1 MSITDQV
8 NYFKNAEKSIE
19 IGIVGNPNSGKTT
32 LFNALTGARQKV
44 GNWPGVTVEQKVGK
58 FSFKGHDIKL
68 VDLPGTYSLVVA
80 SEELSLDERIACDYI
95 SSGQAK
101 LIINVIDASNIER
114 NLYLTLQLLEQG
126 VPVIVALNM
135 IDVARK
141 RNMLIDEEKLSK
153 YLSCPVVSLEAVKK
167 KGIAELKNAV
177 VTIAKTK
184 SESESEVSRVP
195 FAYPAAFERA
205 LDDMIQRFYAK
216 LPRSEARIKVLR
228 LFEDDAIELSRAGE
242 QERLALS
249 HWQNNLYETLSQ
261 ETDVLVADARYSFI
275 ADLIKTAIK
284 RVTGQRHH
292 VTQLIDNIVL
302 NRFLGIPI
310 FFLVMYLMF
319 LFAINLGG
327 VFQDFFDISSDAL
340 FVQAP
345 AIWMQ
350 KFNMPDW
357 LIVLATQGIGKGI
370 NTVLT
375 FIPVIF
381 GMFFFLAFLEQTGY
395 MARAAFV
402 VDRLMRVI
410 GLPGKSFV
418 PMIVGFGCNVPAVL
432 AARTLENRRDR
443 VLTALMS
450 PFMSCGARLAIFAVF
465 TAAFFPKGGAT
476 IVFVLYLIG
485 VVVAIL
491 TGLILRKTILRGDSA
506 PFVLELPVYHLPTI
520 KSLWLHTWHRLR
532 GFVLKAGKL
541 IIPICIFLGI
551 LNSISI
557 HGGLVTAGADD
568 SSWLAAF
575 GQLLTPLFAPI
586 GIHQNNWPATV
597 GLLSGVLAKEVV
609 VGTLNSLYGQAA
621 HLIPLQSEVFNLGNS
636 LVAALNSIPENF
648 ASIGQALWNPV
659 AASAPGGELSTGVMG
674 QMYERF
680 DGKTGAFAYL
690 LFVLLYFPCVSTTAA
705 MARELGQSWAWFS
718 AAWTTAVA
726 YGFAVFFYQL
736 FTLTRHPLS
745 SSVWI
750 ASVAL
755 FFIVVFIGLRIFSLK
770 DESSHRDEKNNSGG
784 CSSGSGTHSGSSG
797 GRDKPKS
804 AFCKKCGL

>member
-1 MSITDQV
+1 MSDSKIT
-8 NYFKNAEKSIE
+8 ASSKSGKSGEPIE

-44 GNWPGVTVEQKVGK
+44 GNWPGVTVEQKLGK
-58 FSFKGHDIKL
+58 FSFKNHDIKL

-95 SSGQAK
+95 ASGQAK

-141 RNMLIDEEKLSK
+141 KNMLIDEQKLSK
-153 YLSCPVVSLEAVKK
+153 YLGCPVVSLEAVKK
-167 KGIAELKNAV
+167 KGIAELKSAV
-177 VTIAKTK
+177 VGMAKNK
-184 SESESEVSRVP
+184 PQAAMVP

-205 LDDMIQRFYAK
+205 IDDMIQRFYAD
-216 LPRSEARIKVLR
+216 LPRPQARIKVLR
-228 LFEDDAIELSRAGE
+228 LFEDDAVELNKASD
-242 QERLALS
+242 QTKLALS
-249 HWQNNLYETLSQ
+249 NWQNNLYEVLGH
-261 ETDVLVADARYSFI
+261 ETDILVADSRYGFI
-275 ADLIKTAIK
+275 GDLIKASIK

-292 VTQLIDNIVL
+292 ITQFIDNVVL

-310 FFLVMYLMF
+310 FLIVMYLMF

-340 FVQAP
+340 FVQTP
-345 AIWMQ
+345 ALWMQ
-350 KFNMPDW
+350 KLNIPDW

-370 NTVLT
+370 NTVVT

-402 VDRLMRVI
+402 VDRLMRAI

-506 PFVLELPVYHLPTI
+506 PFVLELPVYHLPTV

-532 GFVLKAGKL
+532 GFVLKAGRL
-541 IIPICIFLGI
+541 IIPICILLGI

-557 HGGLVTAGADD
+557 HGGLVAPGADD
-568 SSWLAAF
+568 TSWLAAF

-609 VGTLNSLYGQAA
+609 VGTLNSLYGQAG
-621 HLIPLQSEVFNLGNS
+621 HLLIAQTEVFNLGNS
-636 LVAALNSIPENF
+636 LLAALNSIPENL
-648 ASIGQALWNPV
+648 ASIGQALWNPI
-659 AASAPGGELSTGVMG
+659 AASSPGGELSTGVMG

-680 DGKTGAFAYL
+680 DGQVGAFAYL

-705 MARELGQSWAWFS
+705 MARELGQRWAWFS

-736 FTLTRHPLS
+736 FTFSRHPLS
-745 SSVWI
+745 
-750 ASVAL
+750 ASLWLAGVVL
-755 FFIVVFIGLRIFSLK
+755 FYVLVFIALRIFSFK
-770 DESSHRDEKNNSGG
+770 DQKGQGAHRSGSTNSGG
-784 CSSGSGTHSGSSG
+784 AARS
-797 GRDKPKS
+797 K
-804 AFCKKCGL
+804 AVFCKKCGL

>member
-1 MSITDQV
+1 MSNSKITASSTLG
-8 NYFKNAEKSIE
+8 NSGESIE

-44 GNWPGVTVEQKVGK
+44 GNWPGVTVEQKIGK

-95 SSGQAK
+95 ASGQAK

-141 RNMLIDEEKLSK
+141 RNMLIDEQKLSK
-153 YLSCPVVSLEAVKK
+153 YLGCPVVSLEAVKK
-167 KGIAELKNAV
+167 KGIAELKSAV
-177 VTIAKTK
+177 ISMEENKPQATM
-184 SESESEVSRVP
+184 VP

-205 LDDMIQRFYAK
+205 IDDMFQRFYSD
-216 LPRSEARIKVLR
+216 LPRPQARVKVLR
-228 LFEDDAIELSRAGE
+228 LFEDDAVELNKASDQAK
-242 QERLALS
+242 LVLS
-249 HWQNNLYETLSQ
+249 NWQNNLYEALGH
-261 ETDVLVADARYSFI
+261 ETDILVADSRYGFI
-275 ADLIKTAIK
+275 GDLIKASIK

-292 VTQLIDNIVL
+292 VTQFIDNIVL

-310 FFLVMYLMF
+310 FLIVMYLMF

-345 AIWMQ
+345 ALWMQ
-350 KFNMPDW
+350 KLNIPDW

-370 NTVLT
+370 NTVVT

-402 VDRLMRVI
+402 VDRLMRAI

-465 TAAFFPKGGAT
+465 TAAFFPNGGAT

-491 TGLILRKTILRGDSA
+491 TGFILRKTILRGDSA

-532 GFVLKAGKL
+532 GFVLKAGRL
-541 IIPICIFLGI
+541 IIPICILLGI

-557 HGGLVTAGADD
+557 HGGLVAPGADD
-568 SSWLAAF
+568 TSWLAAF
-575 GQLLTPLFAPI
+575 GQLLTPIFAPI

-609 VGTLNSLYGQAA
+609 VGTLNSLYGQAG
-621 HLIPLQSEVFNLGNS
+621 HLLIVQSEVFDLGNS
-636 LVAALNSIPENF
+636 LLAALNSIPENL
-648 ASIGQALWNPV
+648 ASIGQALWNPI
-659 AASAPGGELSTGVMG
+659 AASSPGGELSTGVMG

-680 DGKTGAFAYL
+680 DGQVGAFAYL

-705 MARELGQSWAWFS
+705 MARELGQRWAWFS

-736 FTLTRHPLS
+736 FTFARHPLS
-745 SSVWI
+745 
-750 ASVAL
+750 ASLWLAGVVL
-755 FFIVVFIGLRIFSLK
+755 FYVLVFIALRIFSFK
-770 DESSHRDEKNNSGG
+770 DQKDQNANQSGSKDSGG
-784 CSSGSGTHSGSSG
+784 AARS
-797 GRDKPKS
+797 K
-804 AFCKKCGL
+804 AVFCKKCGL